1 MASVRLNDDQLLYLQ
16 TIFDYFQ
23 KEGKW
28 PTHKYLER
36 LFIRTN
42 PDLDIEELA
51 QTLPPGL
58 TNPVNLNDPNSQ
70 AYLSVPAV
78 YLCKNSAQI
87 LDYFIL
93 LIKRCVEIFF
103 NADVTEPQITSEEIG
118 TLYAW
123 GEMPIRQVGLL
134 FQAEPSIW
142 ASFWYKDSEGSWSG
156 VISRGI
162 RRFREVQTIEQYL
175 EIRDSRNQASSKPP
189 DTFTEEP
196 QVDNPPASAS
206 QAAPQVESI
215 PENPSQ
221 VAPQV
226 NDLSGNAGIASQAD
240 PQVDNFSGN
249 PSNADPQ
256 VGNHYVPR
264 AFGGTLILNTSNA
277 APQVDN
283 HGEQTEQIEIAI
295 RALADTPS
303 DIDLLHFSD
312 FADALVDF
320 IKSEKTQKPLTIAI
334 DAAWGMGKT
343 TLMRMIQR
351 KLEGK
356 ADKVKQESPPTRVE
370 RNQKEQNAPAKPT
383 FPIVWFNA
391 WQYDQEDSL
400 WAALVLEILDQVR
413 KQYTLKQKVGFWWDL
428 TQRRLGKRNRL
439 LQIIFRVL
447 PFIIGSL
454 ILAAII
460 FAIAWF
466 WIGGILITEII
477 VITLPIVSVLGV
489 LALIYTR
496 FIKPYRQKIAQLY
509 QKLAQYVREP
519 NYKDRIGFLAQFKED
534 FSSIVEAA
542 TSEGKWPL
550 IIFIDDLDRCAPP
563 KPVEIIEAINLLLDA
578 RYCVFVMGMD
588 TCTVAGSIEAK
599 YKDLLTYLG
608 ATNSPGELTLGQLF
622 LEKIIQITFHLPR
635 ADTMV
640 VQSFIDTILSGTEE
654 KKETPPP
661 KEDILEAEQLIE
673 AEQRVGKSL
682 DIAAETVR
690 QARSDISDST
700 LVKAKEEIRV
710 RSFDD
715 SQVVQ
720 DVILQVA
727 PFLELN
733 PRKIKRFINLFRLQA
748 LIANRRGLLEAGAI
762 KLDVLAKWIV
772 ISSRWPSVVDALLA
786 DEHFI
791 DHLKKAREILETIRR
806 ERLNIEP
813 ENEQKLQ
820 FYDEKSY
827 QAKLETYT
835 INPHVKLLVDA
846 TDLMNLLDQLTDVD
860 IQALPIYLHLTRIT
874 SQTG

>member
-1 MASVRLNDDQLLYLQ
+1 MASVILNDDQRLYLQ

-36 LFIRTN
+36 FFIRTH
-42 PDLDIEELA
+42 PDLDIEELVK
-51 QTLPPGL
+51 TLPHGL
-58 TNPVNLNDPNSQ
+58 TNPVSLDDANSK
-70 AYLSVPAV
+70 AYLTVPAV
-78 YLCKNSAQI
+78 YQCKNSAQI

-93 LIKRCVEIFF
+93 LIKHCVELFF
-103 NADVTEPQITSEEIG
+103 NADVTEPKITSEEIG

-123 GEMPIRQVGLL
+123 GEMAVRQVGLL
-134 FQAEPSIW
+134 SQAEPNIW
-142 ASFWYKDSEGSWSG
+142 STFGFNDSDGSWSV

-175 EIRDSRNQASSKPP
+175 EIRDSINQASSKPP

-196 QVDNPPASAS
+196 QVDNPPVYTASAS
-206 QAAPQVESI
+206 QV
-215 PENPSQ
+215 
-221 VAPQV
+221 V
-226 NDLSGNAGIASQAD
+226 
-240 PQVDNFSGN
+240 PQVDSLPGN
-249 PSNADPQ
+249 A
-256 VGNHYVPR
+256 
-264 AFGGTLILNTSNA
+264 SNA
-277 APQVDN
+277 APQVVN
-283 HGEQTEQIEIAI
+283 HDEQTEQIEIAI

-303 DIDLLHFSD
+303 DIDLLQFSD

-356 ADKVKQESPPTRVE
+356 ADKEKQESPPTRVE
-370 RNQKEQNAPAKPT
+370 RKQKEPNVPIKSP

-400 WAALVLEILDQVR
+400 WAALALEILEQVG
-413 KQYTLKQKVGFWWDL
+413 KQSTLIKKAGFRWKL
-428 TQRRLGKRNRL
+428 TQKRLGKRNLIFKVAFRL
-439 LQIIFRVL
+439 LPFFIGLIVLIAILFSVAWLWQGNTFIVTLKSIFIPIAGTLGGVT
-447 PFIIGSL
+447 L
-454 ILAAII
+454 IYA
-460 FAIAWF
+460 
-466 WIGGILITEII
+466 
-477 VITLPIVSVLGV
+477 SVKDV
-489 LALIYTR
+489 YTR
-496 FIKPYRQKIAQLY
+496 FIKPLDQRIAQY
-509 QKLAQYVREP
+509 IRDP

-578 RYCVFVMGMD
+578 QYCVFVMGMD
-588 TCTVAGSIEAK
+588 MRTVAGSIEAK

-608 ATNSPGELTLGQLF
+608 TTDSAGELTLGQRF

-635 ADTMV
+635 ANTNV
-640 VQSFIDTILSGTEE
+640 VQSFIDTILTGT
-654 KKETPPP
+654 KENIESPPSS
-661 KEDILEAEQLIE
+661 DNVLEVAQLIE
-673 AEQRVGKSL
+673 AEQRGGIKPL
-682 DIAAETVR
+682 DEAAETVR
-690 QARSDISDST
+690 QTRSDISEST
-700 LVKAKEEIRV
+700 LVKAKEEIRAK
-710 RSFDD
+710 SFDD

-720 DVILQVA
+720 DVIRQVA

-791 DHLKKAREILETIRR
+791 DHLKKAREIRETIRR

-820 FYDEKSY
+820 SYDEKSY

-835 INPHVKLLVDA
+835 LNPHVKLLVDA
-846 TDLMNLLDQLTDVD
+846 TDLMNLLNQLTDVD